1 MALIKCPVCGR
12 EISDH
17 AKMCPN
23 CGYERNMI
31 FCPDCGKEISS
42 RATVCPNC
50 GRAIMAVSNKG
61 ENYGMSIA
69 AFVCSFFWIANIVGL
84 ILGIIVL
91 NANKGK
97 SNTARSFGLAA
108 VIISGISLAFIVIFL
123 LFGIAVSTGRVY
135 Y

>member
-42 RATVCPNC
+42 KATVCPNC
-50 GRAIMAVSNKG
+50 GRAMMPSSNKG
-61 ENYGMSIA
+61 ENYGMAIA
-69 AFVCSFFWIANIVGL
+69 AFVCSFFWIADIVGL

-97 SNTARSFGLAA
+97 SNSAKSFGLAA
-108 VIISGISLAFIVIFL
+108 VIISGISLFLVLFIIL
-123 LFGIAVSTGRVY
+123 LPFIAVRAGSI
-135 Y
+135 